1 MANDTIPG
9 ITTSVIDQ
17 TTTEQSLAGG
27 RVPFIP
33 LFAKYGK
40 GFNWSTTT
48 SELKYIHG
56 AIDTNRY
63 GLGLE
68 YANDSFQ
75 FTNKVLTYC
84 LKSPDATYANYC
96 VSIDKTK
103 YAPAAYNQLVDEAL
117 DNSSNS
123 KVIKVSTF
131 EEINNKDEY
140 VSVIDS
146 LSADYITD
154 PQDPTKTIPNPTN
167 SRIAFSILAQAPGIG
182 YNDLFMTF
190 SNASDYEKLDSNR
203 DGETNY
209 KFNYIKTGIFEN
221 SNGTVKSMGDP
232 FTFSLID
239 QDNITGKIVVD
250 MYNGEELFVNQ
261 ISKLKN
267 SFISMAV
274 DIDSDV
280 SLSSS
285 AIRDELRKYA
295 TIDQLNAEMG
305 QANRLILIDAGKKYE
320 VFGTSD
326 IVAQT
331 DGSLATVY
339 GISRQVKADNF
350 YYNTSDYIQYISF
363 VDNTGVVR
371 YAELVWVPV
380 GGTSDA
386 SSVPALKATLGYN
399 VIASPATTDIPSV
412 KYFDGDNSYYQVT
425 IDTDGK
431 LVYNQ
436 VGFLRWY
443 IYNYLLN
450 HNIKME
456 SGQDDSA
463 TSTNP
468 LFNSAGYLY
477 LPSMAQ
483 TCKARDI
490 LVDFFNNTQ
499 EIREVMYP
507 KYDFD
512 YVPDWSNNV
521 DVINAIEL
529 FGDSIGITMPLVS
542 IPPVNYNIGTNTSNE
557 TAVQSDYDI
566 RNSVL
571 SLSSYNTMVYSSQ
584 VNKEHISLTN
594 GQRLRMPTSYYALMA
609 HLKTDRDYSITEP
622 VANITKGGLLNAT
635 RQNLA
640 YEPGV
645 AQIAR
650 LRNMQINTII
660 VEPDGTY
667 FIDQL
672 TAYKKASKLSRGY
685 VVKVI
690 HRMRKDLPKLL
701 KDLVQRKETSNVV
714 DVAVERADQYMAKYK
729 VSNENF
735 KDGIFSSVAINAVY
749 NDSTYTLRLS
759 ITVNPIGT
767 IEVIDIPIIVI

>member
-1 MANDTIPG
+1 
-9 ITTSVIDQ
+9 
-17 TTTEQSLAGG
+17 
-27 RVPFIP
+27 
-33 LFAKYGK
+33 
-40 GFNWSTTT
+40 
-48 SELKYIHG
+48 
-56 AIDTNRY
+56 
-63 GLGLE
+63 
-68 YANDSFQ
+68 
-75 FTNKVLTYC
+75 
-84 LKSPDATYANYC
+84 
-96 VSIDKTK
+96 
-103 YAPAAYNQLVDEAL
+103 
-117 DNSSNS
+117 
-123 KVIKVSTF
+123 
-131 EEINNKDEY
+131 
-140 VSVIDS
+140 
-146 LSADYITD
+146 
-154 PQDPTKTIPNPTN
+154 
-167 SRIAFSILAQAPGIG
+167 
-182 YNDLFMTF
+182 
-190 SNASDYEKLDSNR
+190 
-203 DGETNY
+203 
-209 KFNYIKTGIFEN
+209 
-221 SNGTVKSMGDP
+221 
-232 FTFSLID
+232 
-239 QDNITGKIVVD
+239 
-250 MYNGEELFVNQ
+250 
-261 ISKLKN
+261 
-267 SFISMAV
+267 
-274 DIDSDV
+274 
-280 SLSSS
+280 
-285 AIRDELRKYA
+285 
-295 TIDQLNAEMG
+295 
-305 QANRLILIDAGKKYE
+305 
-320 VFGTSD
+320 
-326 IVAQT
+326 
-331 DGSLATVY
+331 
-339 GISRQVKADNF
+339 
-350 YYNTSDYIQYISF
+350 
-363 VDNTGVVR
+363 VDNTGTIR

-380 GGTSDA
+380 GGVSDA
-386 SSVPALKATLGYN
+386 SSVPATKATLGYN
-399 VIASPATTDIPSV
+399 LIANPATTDIPSI

-425 IDTDGK
+425 INTEGK

-463 TSTNP
+463 TATNP

-490 LVDFFNNTQ
+490 LVDFFNNTK

-521 DVINAIEL
+521 DVINAITL

-542 IPPVNYNIGTNTSNE
+542 VPPVNYNIGTNTSNE

-571 SLSSYNTMVYSSQ
+571 SLSSYNTMIYSSQ

-622 VANITKGGLLNAT
+622 VANIAKGGLLNAT

-640 YEPGV
+640 YEPG
-645 AQIAR
+645 ASQIAK

-660 VEPDGTY
+660 VEPEGTY

-672 TAYKKASKLSRGY
+672 TAYKKASKLSRGS

-690 HRMRKDLPKLL
+690 HRIRKDLPKLL

-714 DVAVERADQYMAKYK
+714 DVAVERVDKYMSKYK

-735 KDGIFSSVAINAVY
+735 KDGIFSSVNINAVY
-749 NDSTYTLRLS
+749 NESTYTLRLS